1 VNRGDLRHVI
11 LVMAPRRYKQN
22 SWAAGPRDDPWR
34 DFGRPPRRRRGRR
47 LALAVATA
55 VVVIAGIGIAAAT
68 AGTRN
73 SDSGGAAAGSLPSF
87 SSAAGLPATVTKARI
102 GSAVTLAGMYSGE
115 QVSVTVTRV
124 IAAASPED
132 HESAPPA
139 GDRLYAVQFRL
150 DDTGTMAYSDIPGN
164 EATVVDSAGQSYQ
177 SSPSTAAGC
186 LGFPV
191 TEVIGSGDAGLGC
204 VAFAVPAT
212 AKIVAVQF
220 TLDSGVGPQTGQ
232 WTLAS

>member
-1 VNRGDLRHVI
+1 
-11 LVMAPRRYKQN
+11 
-22 SWAAGPRDDPWR
+22 
-34 DFGRPPRRRRGRR
+34 
-47 LALAVATA
+47 
-55 VVVIAGIGIAAAT
+55 VVVITGIGIAAAT

-73 SDSGGAAAGSLPSF
+73 SGDSGGAAAGSLPSF

-124 IAAASPED
+124 IATASPGD
-132 HESAPPA
+132 HASAPPA

-150 DDTGTMAYSDIPGN
+150 DDTGTLAYSDIPGN

-220 TLDSGVGPQTGQ
+220 TLDSGVGPQTGK
-232 WTLAS
+232 WTVAN